1 MQVKF
6 IGLGFVIALV
16 ASVAANTSGSRAA
29 RAISKDSS
37 SITRRDVALSSK
49 RFATAVRRRNN
60 KHEVRSAEANEDEP
74 KEIDDEPEEVDIE
87 AEEDEPEEVDI
98 EAEEEEPEEV
108 DIEAEEEEPE
118 EVDIEPEEKNPEGTE
133 NGGEKQKRGALKRR
147 EHGDSD
153 KGEDEGEDDKDGDD
167 DDDDDKEKH
176 HHETKAK
183 PARRSTY

>member
-29 RAISKDSS
+29 RAISKDSF

-49 RFATAVRRRNN
+49 RLATAVRRRNN
-60 KHEVRSAEANEDEP
+60 KHEVRSAEADEKEP
-74 KEIDDEPEEVDIE
+74 KEVDNEP
-87 AEEDEPEEVDI
+87 
-98 EAEEEEPEEV
+98 EEPEEV
-108 DIEAEEEEPE
+108 DNEPE
-118 EVDIEPEEKNPEGTE
+118 EENPEGTE
-133 NGGEKQKRGALKRR
+133 NGEKKQKRGALKRR

-183 PARRSTY
+183 PARRAKY

>member
-74 KEIDDEPEEVDIE
+74 KEID
-87 AEEDEPEEVDI
+87 DEPEEVDI